1 MKRDEQLQQLLNKVK
16 SQDQVVSNLE
26 SKLREKSAKIATHQ
40 EEINDLKTQAQLS
53 SNFSRQEKVISDLK
67 KKLSEKEGE
76 ISLMK
81 GLVKNFQQEKRL
93 KFPPIKNH
101 SSRSK
106 YSISEFSRPNHTE
119 SQDKTFSQQSEYL
132 NHSHQNS
139 EIQPEDPQEPQEP
152 QGPQEPQNQTPEAP
166 KVEVQESKSI
176 QMSPR
181 AKQPEESKKSPS
193 KSPSK
198 SPAKPNKQPPQQTN
212 DNKQAKRSPS
222 KPRKP
227 K

>member
-76 ISLMK
+76 VSLMK
-81 GLVKNFQQEKRL
+81 GLVKNFQQEKKL

-106 YSISEFSRPNHTE
+106 YSISEFSRPNYTE

-139 EIQPEDPQEPQEP
+139 EIQPEDAQEPQEP
-152 QGPQEPQNQTPEAP
+152 QNPTPEAP